1 VSATTNSE
9 RITMKAL
16 AVIGVVVLIAGVLS
30 FVVPFPSYHH
40 HGVKVGDS
48 SIGVTTEHDEKLP
61 PAVGIVL
68 IVVGGGLVLAGR
80 KS

>member
-1 VSATTNSE
+1 
-9 RITMKAL
+9 MKPL
-16 AVIGVVVLIAGVLS
+16 AIIGVIVLIVGVLS
-30 FVVPFPSYHH
+30 FAVPFPSYHH

-68 IVVGGGLVLAGR
+68 LVVGGGLVLAGQ

>member
-1 VSATTNSE
+1 
-9 RITMKAL
+9 MKPL
-16 AVIGVVVLIAGVLS
+16 LLIGVIVLVLGVLS

-61 PAVGIVL
+61 PAVGIVFL
-68 IVVGGGLVLAGR
+68 VVGAGLMLAGR